1 MSTMR
6 PAGRVLVTGATG
18 FTGNHLCLRLSAE
31 GQAVRALVRDP
42 RKASD
47 LQRAGVE
54 LALGDLR
61 DRESLQRAV
70 KGIDIVYH
78 IGAIFRPENVSRKEM
93 WAVNVEGTR
102 ALLDASVGAGVR
114 RFVHCSTA
122 GVHGGIKNPPA
133 NEETPYGPG
142 DYYQES
148 KTEGER
154 IALRYMTEGRIPAV
168 VFRPAGIYGPGD
180 LRFLKLIKAINARKF
195 VMLGRG
201 TVQYQLVFVED
212 LIDGILLCGTS
223 PSAPGNVYIL
233 TGEPPVTLNRLVEVI
248 AGVLKVPSP
257 RWHFPVTPVY
267 AAGYLC
273 ELLFKPLKINPPLYR
288 RRVDFFR
295 KTRAFDI
302 SKAKR
307 DLGFNPRIG
316 LQDGLETT
324 ISWYRQM
331 SLL

>member
-1 MSTMR
+1 M
-6 PAGRVLVTGATG
+6 A
-18 FTGNHLCLRLSAE
+18 
-31 GQAVRALVRDP
+31 
-42 RKASD
+42 
-47 LQRAGVE
+47 
-54 LALGDLR
+54 
-61 DRESLQRAV
+61 
-70 KGIDIVYH
+70 
-78 IGAIFRPENVSRKEM
+78 
-93 WAVNVEGTR
+93 
-102 ALLDASVGAGVR
+102 
-114 RFVHCSTA
+114 
-122 GVHGGIKNPPA
+122 
-133 NEETPYGPG
+133 
-142 DYYQES
+142 
-148 KTEGER
+148 
-154 IALRYMTEGRIPAV
+154 EGRIPAV

-212 LIDGILLCGTS
+212 LVDGILLCGTS
-223 PSAPGNVYIL
+223 PSAPGNIYIL
-233 TGEPPVTLNRLVEVI
+233 TGEPPVTLNHLVEMI

-257 RWHFPVTPVY
+257 RWHFPVAPVY
-267 AAGYLC
+267 VAGYLC

-307 DLGFNPRIG
+307 DLGFSPRIG
-316 LQDGLETT
+316 LQAGLETT